1 MKSIGLKILIAVFIQ
16 AIILSSSPLQGSPLT
31 ALERIRSQHPSLES
45 FLLSRESLLQYYFQL
60 SNYWSFSDSQ
70 FDKIHDLSVQTL
82 LYLLDPPSH
91 LELDS
96 FTHELILKK
105 LWANEKKDF
114 FPRKTISIDG
124 DPNLKLI
131 KSPSS
136 FHSIW
141 SAIYFELPE
150 SSWLPFT
157 LSGIDSNTTDYFLEK
172 NQKFRG
178 ILRIHQMPPI
188 RISNSG
194 IFIEF
199 FGDFN
204 GIQPR
209 MTGEKKIAAL
219 ILEEVRELLA
229 LHDIFITGTKGLKEV
244 NLQEDLLETKLF
256 KNLFVLKDFHDGR
269 DWIRQVLKHINME
282 PIDSLIVNGEK
293 RSLFS
298 SLDFNNTGDIS
309 WVFKL
314 KNKEVLKRERNQSIR
329 SAPSCLSQL
338 LNLQNLK

>member
-31 ALERIRSQHPSLES
+31 TLERIRSQHSSLES
-45 FLLSRESLLQYYFQL
+45 FLLSQTSLFQYFLQL
-60 SNYWSFSDSQ
+60 SYYWNFEEAQ
-70 FDKIHDLSVQTL
+70 FDKTHDLSVQTL

-96 FTHELILKK
+96 YTHELILKK
-105 LWANEKKDF
+105 LWSNEKKDF
-114 FPRKTISIDG
+114 FPTRVISFDG
-124 DPNLKLI
+124 EPNLKLI

-141 SAIYFELPE
+141 PAIYFELPE
-150 SSWLPFT
+150 SSWLHFA
-157 LSGIDSNTTDYFLEK
+157 LSGIDFNTTDYFLEE

-194 IFIEF
+194 VFIEF

-204 GIQPR
+204 GVQR
-209 MTGEKKIAAL
+209 STESEKKIAL
-219 ILEEVRELLA
+219 LVLEEVRELLS

-244 NLQEDLLETKLF
+244 KLQEDLFETKLF
-256 KNLFVLKDFHDGR
+256 KNLFVLKDFYDGR
-269 DWIRQVLKHINME
+269 DWIRQAIKQFVVE
-282 PIDSLIVNGEK
+282 PMDSLVVNGEK
-293 RSLFS
+293 RNLFS

-314 KNKEVLKRERNQSIR
+314 SSKNSLKKETNQSIR
-329 SAPSCLSQL
+329 SENSCLSQL
-338 LNLQNLK
+338 LNL